1 MDYCNMKVTTH
12 IEKNKG
18 KTLFSLE
25 ILPPLKGQ
33 NINSLYE
40 ILDPVTEFSPAFI
53 DVTFHREEYEYREV
67 KGGLLERRVVKRR
80 PGTVGICA
88 AIQSRYKIDA
98 VPHLLCGGFT
108 KAETEDALID
118 LSFLGF
124 DNIVALRGDAIKSE
138 VYFTPE
144 TGGNTYA
151 LDLVRQIS
159 AMNRGEYLE
168 ESIQGEGSDFCIGVA
183 GYPEKHLETPSIESD
198 IHFLKKKVEAGAE
211 YVVTQMFFDNE
222 KYFSF
227 VERCRQEGI
236 NVPIIPGL
244 KPLSTIKQL
253 NQIPQRFK
261 VDIPDDLV
269 KEVIKANSPESVK
282 EIGLE
287 WCINQSRELIRRG
300 APVLHFFS
308 NSRTESICRIAAS
321 IF

>member
-67 KGGLLERRVVKRR
+67 NGGLLERRVVKRR

-183 GYPEKHLETPSIESD
+183 GYPEKHLEAPSIESD

-269 KEVIKANSPESVK
+269 REVIKAKSPESVK